1 MTTWP
6 KRDKDGRHITSVEV
20 EVDCK
25 ECVGYGF
32 YYSAGPYIGD
42 SYQYVCSECKGTGK
56 VKCQ

>member
-20 EVDCK
+20 EVECEGCDGEGWYYCADESGYPNK
-25 ECVGYGF
+25 EQCH
-32 YYSAGPYIGD
+32 
-42 SYQYVCSECKGTGK
+42 ECKGTGK